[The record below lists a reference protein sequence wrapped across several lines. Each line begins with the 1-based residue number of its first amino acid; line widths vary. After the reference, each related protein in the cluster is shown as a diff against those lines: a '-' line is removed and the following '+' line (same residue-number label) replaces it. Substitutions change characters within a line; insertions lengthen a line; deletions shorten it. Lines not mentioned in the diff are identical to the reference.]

1 MRPSTKAITLS
12 RMAVGDSKSQLKVGT
27 DNSDG
32 QCMSWGI
39 MDSQWKKYQ
48 VFEKERADLPHRN
61 AGSVHAPDGEM
72 AMENARDVFVRRP
85 NCLSLWVVPERAIFS
100 KTAEE
105 LQDEG
110 WRLVAQSADTTNET
124 YLVFQKQG
132 QTARETYVVHVG
144 EVAATNPQQALER
157 ALDTFSG
164 KNVFVWWVV
173 PEHVVIRSE
182 ESETESMFAPA
193 HEKSYRNHLSYPVE
207 PIMRELKSA
216 KEMLDE

>member
-1 MRPSTKAITLS
+1 
-12 RMAVGDSKSQLKVGT
+12 
-27 DNSDG
+27 
-32 QCMSWGI
+32 
-39 MDSQWKKYQ
+39 MDSQWPKYQ

-61 AGSVHAPDGEM
+61 AGSVHAPDAEM

-100 KTAEE
+100 KTVEE
-105 LQDEG
+105 LEDGE
-110 WRLVAQSADTTNET
+110 WRLSNASADAPIET
-124 YLVFQKQG
+124 FLVFQKQG
-132 QTARETYVVHVG
+132 QTARETFVVHVG
-144 EVAATNPQQALER
+144 EVAASSPRQALER
-157 ALDTFSG
+157 ALESFSG

-173 PEHVVIRSE
+173 PERAVIRNEASDA
-182 ESETESMFAPA
+182 ESMFAPA

>member
-1 MRPSTKAITLS
+1 
-12 RMAVGDSKSQLKVGT
+12 
-27 DNSDG
+27 
-32 QCMSWGI
+32 
-39 MDSQWKKYQ
+39 MDSQWHKYQ

-61 AGSVHAPDGEM
+61 AGSVHAPDAEM
-72 AMENARDVFVRRP
+72 ALENARDVFVRRP
-85 NCLSLWVVPERAIFS
+85 NCLSLWVVPERAIFT

-105 LQDEG
+105 LQDDT
-110 WRLVAQSADTTNET
+110 WRSSAAPANELAET
-124 YLVFQKQG
+124 FLVFQKQG

-144 EVAATNPQQALER
+144 EVVAASPQQALER
-157 ALDTFSG
+157 ALESYTD

-173 PEHVVIRSE
+173 PERVVIRSNAE
-182 ESETESMFAPA
+182 DAPSMFAPA

>member
-1 MRPSTKAITLS
+1 
-12 RMAVGDSKSQLKVGT
+12 
-27 DNSDG
+27 
-32 QCMSWGI
+32 
-39 MDSQWKKYQ
+39 MDSQWHKYQ

-61 AGSVHAPDGEM
+61 AGSVHAPDAEM
-72 AMENARDVFVRRP
+72 ALENARDVFVRRP
-85 NCLSLWVVPERAIFS
+85 NCLSLWVVPERAIFT

-105 LQDEG
+105 LQDG
-110 WRLVAQSADTTNET
+110 AWRLAASSADKNAET
-124 YLVFQKQG
+124 FLVFQKQG

-144 EVAATNPQQALER
+144 EVVAASPQQALER
-157 ALDTFSG
+157 ALESYTD

-173 PEHVVIRSE
+173 PERVVIRSNAE
-182 ESETESMFAPA
+182 DAPSMFAPA